1 MDLHHLLLAGLPA
14 HSALTGSGHQSSGE
28 FLWLLR
34 KAWDGVFAKDGIFR
48 AVWYSGDLYQPSNCS
63 MLSQT
68 MMTTRDFGAS
78 PDSPVALP
86 AAR

>member
-1 MDLHHLLLAGLPA
+1 MAY
-14 HSALTGSGHQSSGE
+14 S
-28 FLWLLR
+28 R
-34 KAWDGVFAKDGIFR
+34 KVAYFVPICSTF
-48 AVWYSGDLYQPSNCS
+48 WYSGDLYQPSNCS